1 MGHPAG
7 PHSAPAP
14 TGTSAAPGLIPDLV
28 ARSPW
33 PRWAQVAVAVAAA
46 ILAASCLLCV
56 VCCCRRRARRR
67 KPRDKEAVGLG
78 SVPGTT
84 TTHLVQPEVD
94 DVGSGPGGAPQ
105 WGRLQLSLEYDSGS
119 QEIWVG
125 LKQAADLRREPGG
138 QADPYACV
146 SLSPQPGHR
155 HATRVHRG
163 TLCPVFEETCRFRVP
178 LAELPRTTLRVQ
190 VLDFRRASGHQPLGE
205 LRLPLGTL
213 DLQHVLEV
221 WRTLGPPG
229 TVEAERT
236 GELCCLLQYAPGWGR
251 LTVVVLEARGL
262 SLGLAEPYVKVQL
275 LLNRRKWKTR
285 RTSVWKGTAAP
296 YFNEAFT
303 FLVPLSQIQSV
314 DLVLAVWAQGSR
326 LWAEPVGKV
335 ALGARASG
343 QPLQHRADILAHAR
357 RPGARW
363 HRLRPAGEVDQA
375 LGLRPR
381 RRLPLPGS

>member
-119 QEIWVG
+119 QE
-125 LKQAADLRREPGG
+125 
-138 QADPYACV
+138 
-146 SLSPQPGHR
+146 
-155 HATRVHRG
+155 
-163 TLCPVFEETCRFRVP
+163 VP